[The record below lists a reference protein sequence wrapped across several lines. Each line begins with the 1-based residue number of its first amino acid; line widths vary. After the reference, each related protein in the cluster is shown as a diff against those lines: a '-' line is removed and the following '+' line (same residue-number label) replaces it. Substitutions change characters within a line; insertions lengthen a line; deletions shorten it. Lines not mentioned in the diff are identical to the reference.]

1 MLEIL
6 DKIGSGGYG
15 CVYRAR
21 DRLTAEIYAVKVFD
35 SKGIYNT
42 IKITFK
48 IMTSLIVYYRDF
60 HNIDTKYIVR
70 EIENLSKLQNERVVR
85 YMKTW
90 IDNNNSLYIQM
101 EFCSDNLRN
110 ILDVKHLVFNRSS
123 RDHMNHIEYFI

>member
-110 ILDVKHLVFNRSS
+110 ILDVKHLVFNRQSEDS
-123 RDHMNHIEYFI
+123 M